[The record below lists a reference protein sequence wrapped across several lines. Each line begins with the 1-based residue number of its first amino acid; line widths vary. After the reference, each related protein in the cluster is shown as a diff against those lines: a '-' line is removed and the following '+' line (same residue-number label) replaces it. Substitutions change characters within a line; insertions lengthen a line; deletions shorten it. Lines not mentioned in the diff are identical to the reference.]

1 MTTMNI
7 DPKHD
12 LLKASISNSRA
23 QQKNVK
29 TAIDHSM
36 VATADQK
43 TLGMDLQNESAEDTD
58 FGKKKKAKKAKEALV
73 TKDETSLN
81 KEELKIERNPL
92 KLLGLF

>member
-12 LLKASISNSRA
+12 LLKSSIANSRA

-36 VATADQK
+36 VATTDQK
-43 TLGMDLQNESAEDTD
+43 TLGMDLQNESAETED
-58 FGKKKKAKKAKEALV
+58 
-73 TKDETSLN
+73 N
-81 KEELKIERNPL
+81 K
-92 KLLGLF
+92 